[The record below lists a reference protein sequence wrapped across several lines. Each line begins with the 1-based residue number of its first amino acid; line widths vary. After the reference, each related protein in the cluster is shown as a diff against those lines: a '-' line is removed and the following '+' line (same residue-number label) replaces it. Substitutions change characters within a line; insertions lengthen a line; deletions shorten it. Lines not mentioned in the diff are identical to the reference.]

1 MKIGP
6 AMTPRNAIFACL
18 ILLIVLGAIH
28 TRLATLPLWGAD
40 SDIADPVLIWQGIH
54 LHGIGFLQNWR
65 YTGDNW
71 LLSLIPIDFLLFALA
86 GHAPIILLLIG
97 LGIFYAIIL
106 LVYLI
111 IDAECGRLAALAS
124 AAVLLFT
131 GRPALGADGF
141 LTYPISHG
149 ITLAWGL
156 LGLLCA
162 ARWLRTPDK
171 KWLIASGISLYIG
184 CQSDPWGTFAFL
196 LPMML
201 GSVALLVFHRAD
213 RVGAEWRA
221 LRAVILMGLVVIG
234 LIITRFFGILL
245 FLLGPP
251 HHFAPISAMLQRALI
266 ALRYIPVFFNVIPG
280 SLTTT
285 GTTPTHLITGIDT
298 AILLTLL
305 GITGVK
311 FCRATT
317 SLSLTR
323 KFLALTSIISLGLM
337 VAALIG
343 SDFPLNMA
351 TARYLSNFFVFVPIL
366 IAIGWSGVP
375 LYSPRGAALIS
386 IIAAGSIIAGL
397 VSNQLTLRPT
407 IPRNGIP
414 ALAKFLTA
422 HHLSFGYGPYW
433 PTEANAMNWVS
444 NGAVTIRPIVYDR
457 QSGRFIPKGIL
468 TLQAWYQHPNSGPKS
483 FLIVQTQ
490 ANSCGTKITC
500 ISAAERQFGQPSRL
514 LPYRSLSIL
523 VFDHPLRF

>member
-18 ILLIVLGAIH
+18 ILLIVLGAIQ
-28 TRLATLPLWGAD
+28 TCLATLPLWGAD

-162 ARWLRTPDK
+162 TRWLRVPDK

-201 GSVALLVFHRAD
+201 ASVVLLLLHRAEHT
-213 RVGAEWRA
+213 GPEGRA
-221 LRAVILMGLVVIG
+221 LRAVVAMGLVVIG
-234 LIITRFFGILL
+234 LIITRLFGVLFFLP
-245 FLLGPP
+245 GPP

-266 ALRYIPVFFNVIPG
+266 ALRYIPVFFNVIPD
-280 SLTTT
+280 SFTAIS
-285 GTTPTHLITGIDT
+285 TTPTNLITGIDT
-298 AILLTLL
+298 AILMTLL

-311 FCRATT
+311 LFRAITT
-317 SLSLTR
+317 LTLTR
-323 KFLALTSIISLGLM
+323 KFLILTSLISLGLM
-337 VAALIG
+337 GAALIG
-343 SDFPLNMA
+343 SDFPLNMT

-366 IAIGWSGVP
+366 IAIGWSGVT
-375 LYSPRGAALIS
+375 LYNPRGTALIS
-386 IIAAGSIIAGL
+386 ILATGSIIAGL

-407 IPRNGIP
+407 IPHNGIP
-414 ALAKFLTA
+414 SLAKFLSA

-444 NGAVTIRPIVYDR
+444 KGAVTIRPIVFNP
-457 QSGRFIPKGIL
+457 QSGRFVPKGVL
-468 TLQAWYQHPNSGPKS
+468 TSQAWYQHPPQSSRS
-483 FLIVQTQ
+483 FLIVLTQ
-490 ANSCGTKITC
+490 ANSCATKITC
-500 ISAAERQFGQPSRL
+500 IGAAEQQFGQPSRI

-523 VFDHPLRF
+523 VFNHPLRF